1 MELKGSGMYFR
12 GRSTRALDD
21 KGRLMLPPEF
31 RENLLARSTG
41 GQLVLT
47 SLDGCVYGFPWPDWQ
62 EFEEK
67 INRIKNPARAVRDF
81 RRLVLGGAEVSS
93 CDKQGRIRLSRELLI
108 YAGIA
113 GEAILVGQG
122 AHFELWSA
130 ERLSPALTQNFDD
143 VTKDMQESGIDF
155 IF

>member
-1 MELKGSGMYFR
+1 MYFR
-12 GRSTRALDD
+12 GRSTRALDL

-31 RENLLARSTG
+31 REILLARSEEG
-41 GQLVLT
+41 KLVLT

-81 RRLVLGGAEVSS
+81 RRLVLGGAEVTAA
-93 CDKQGRIRLSRELLI
+93 DGQGRIRLSRELLA
-108 YAGIA
+108 YADIEK
-113 GEAILVGQG
+113 EAVLVGQG

-130 ERLSPALTQNFDD
+130 ARLAPALARSFDD
-143 VTKDMQESGIDF
+143 VTHAMEESGVDF